1 MYSKDGTANVF
12 NQNVGEDAR
21 FFASFL
27 LSGNQ
32 DAQLNQNKL
41 SSMSLFIG
49 TETSNDPKSAFPIG
63 HE

>member
-21 FFASFL
+21 FFASFS

-41 SSMSLFIG
+41 SSISLFIG
-49 TETSNDPKSAFPIG
+49 TETLNDPQKRFSQWT
-63 HE
+63 